1 MANELQQRVTDMV
14 ALERQVEEAL
24 GQWAQE
30 VQEYAEAG
38 TTLRHI
44 QTKAKGQREAL
55 QERLQAIGGAEPSS
69 ADSSPTFG
77 VPTGAPSGQGSRTV
91 SVALHAAY
99 AALHYAAFG
108 YAMLHTTAHRFN
120 EGSGAGEG
128 NTADMAEEHRASYV
142 EASQAIHRL
151 INDMVIWE
159 MGKDGECVC
168 TCPSCSL
175 GICLCW
181 HAHVD
186 SLMPV
191 SPAEEG
197 GVLVR
202 QPKANSAALQADLR
216 QGDVILAADDQ
227 PVQTYP
233 ELQAEVRKREPGDEI
248 RLRVKRG
255 PGEPLEITVTLPG

>member
-1 MANELQQRVTDMV
+1 MANELQKRVTDMV
-14 ALERQVEEAL
+14 ALERQIEEAL

-30 VQEYAEAG
+30 VQEYAEAE
-38 TTLRHI
+38 TTLRHV
-44 QTKAKGQREAL
+44 QTMAKGQREAL

-77 VPTGAPSGQGSRTV
+77 APTGAPSGQGGQAV
-91 SVALHAAY
+91 SVALQAAY
-99 AALHYAAFG
+99 TASHYAAFG
-108 YAMLHTTAHRFN
+108 YAMLHTTAHRFF
-120 EGSGAGEG
+120 EVP
-128 NTADMAEEHRASYV
+128 TANLAEEHRASYV

-151 INDMVIWE
+151 IPDLAIWE
-159 MGKDGECVC
+159 MGKNGECVC

-216 QGDVILAADDQ
+216 QGDIILAADNQ
-227 PVQTYP
+227 QVQAYP
-233 ELQAEVRKREPGDEI
+233 ELQAEIRKHEPGEEI

-255 PGEPLEITVTLPG
+255 PGEPLEVTVTRPS